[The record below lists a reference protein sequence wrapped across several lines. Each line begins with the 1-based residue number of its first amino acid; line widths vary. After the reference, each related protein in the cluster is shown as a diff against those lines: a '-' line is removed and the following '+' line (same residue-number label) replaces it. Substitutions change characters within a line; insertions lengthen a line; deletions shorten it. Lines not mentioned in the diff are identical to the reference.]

1 MPTSWTSPSEL
12 FQYAE
17 TGAESVHISWRE
29 DEFNNLLNSGL
40 GSGYQ
45 SLNLNGVLEHI
56 SRSPK
61 FDITNK
67 TYFLRAT
74 GYQFANLPAVLSGIE
89 FRLSARRMGR
99 CADDTVQLCLN
110 SELVGENQASISV
123 DPIQVYGGENHMWAT
138 NLTLADIQDPL
149 FGVVVRL
156 RSHPHWPHRDS
167 AGLVSLEIRIH

>member
-1 MPTSWTSPSEL
+1 MTTPWTGPSQL

-17 TGAESVHISWRE
+17 PGAESVHIPWRE
-29 DEFNNLLNSGL
+29 DEFNSVLNF
-40 GSGYQ
+40 GSTPGFQ

-56 SRSPK
+56 ARSPK
-61 FDITNK
+61 YDITNK

-74 GYQFANLPAVLSGIE
+74 GYQFVNLPPVLSGIE
-89 FRLSARRMGR
+89 FRLTARRMGR

-110 SELVGENQASISV
+110 SELIGKNQASTGL
-123 DPIQVYGGENHMWAT
+123 DPIQVYGGGNHMWDAD
-138 NLTLADIQDPL
+138 LTIENIQDPL
-149 FGVVVRL
+149 FGIAVRL